1 MERHM
6 TKRLLFL
13 RTLSITGLIAGLIAL
28 ATIGV
33 HERSVSAAVAAV
45 QPPAPGRGGA
55 QAPMPTSPEVQADRR
70 VTLRVLAPD
79 AQKVEL
85 RSPGDIPSVRGRGV
99 AVPQVMEN
107 SDGRWEGTVG
117 PLPAGAYRYVFV
129 VNGRTVVHSGNP

>member
-55 QAPMPTSPEVQADRR
+55 QAPMPTSPEVQAARPAA
-70 VTLRVLAPD
+70 LLVLPPD
-79 AQKVEL
+79 AQKAEL
-85 RSPGDIPSVRGRGV
+85 RRPGDIPSVRGRGG
-99 AVPQVMEN
+99 AFPQFIKN
-107 SDGRWEGTVG
+107 
-117 PLPAGAYRYVFV
+117 
-129 VNGRTVVHSGNP
+129 